1 MNRRDS
7 IKQIGILLGGVMA
20 SPALASELNNQKDKT
35 IMVIS
40 GWQYH
45 NIGVIAHTPGL
56 LHLLN
61 QFMPEARIIL
71 WPNHKVRQIDEML
84 YKHFPGLKIVNGK
97 LNAFAV
103 LSFECHS
110 PIMSCFNGTPAFY
123 LRQPEDTIK
132 GQMWYDI
139 GLEDWV
145 FEIEKTTGK
154 EISKRLME
162 VYDHYGEASQKL
174 EKAMDYVRAQQY
186 NNMTQVRKTF
196 FSE

>member
-7 IKQIGILLGGVMA
+7 IKQIDILLGGVMG
-20 SPALASELNNQKDKT
+20 SPALASEPNNQRDKT

-40 GWQYH
+40 DWQYY
-45 NIGVIAHTPGL
+45 NIGDIAHTPGL

-61 QFMPEARIIL
+61 QFMSEARIIL

-84 YKHFPGLKIVNGK
+84 YKQFPGLKIVNGK

-132 GQMWYDI
+132 GQMRYDI

-145 FEIEKTTGK
+145 FEIEK
-154 EISKRLME
+154 L
-162 VYDHYGEASQKL
+162 L
-174 EKAMDYVRAQQY
+174 EKR
-186 NNMTQVRKTF
+186 
-196 FSE
+196 